1 MKRYQALCGI
11 LLLSSLVAC
20 SSDKKNYDATGTFEA
35 TEVTISANA
44 SGEILRLDLA
54 EGQEVKAGQVLGL
67 IDTTQLHLRKLQLLA
82 SAQAVG
88 GRQSNVAIQ
97 LATLREQAAA
107 QRRELSRFTE
117 LQKQGAATE
126 KQVAD
131 LRDQLAITE
140 RQLAAQQDALTSGN
154 RSLSDEVSTLGVQIQ
169 QVNDQIQKSLITAPI
184 YATVLAQYAEVG
196 ELAAPGRA
204 LFKLADLK
212 QIYLRAYIDASQL
225 TAVKLG
231 QEVTVYA
238 DQGKSDRKAY
248 KGQVSWISD
257 KAEFTPKTIQTR
269 DERANLVY
277 AIKVRVQNDG
287 LIKSGMYGEVKF

>member
-1 MKRYQALCGI
+1 MKAYPFLAGA
-11 LLLSSLVAC
+11 LLLSTLVAC
-20 SSDKKNYDATGTFEA
+20 TDDKKNYDATGTFEA

-44 SGEILRLDLA
+44 SGEILRLDLV
-54 EGQEVKAGQVLGL
+54 EGQEVQAGQVLGL
-67 IDTTQLHLRKLQLLA
+67 IDTTQLHLRKQQLLS

-97 LATLREQAAA
+97 LATLREQVAS
-107 QRRELSRFTE
+107 QRRELARFTE

-131 LRDQLAITE
+131 LKNQLAITE
-140 RQLAAQQDALTSGN
+140 RQLTAQQDALTSGN

-169 QVNDQIQKSLITAPI
+169 QVEDQIQKSVVTAPASGTI
-184 YATVLAQYAEVG
+184 LAKYAEEG

-248 KGQVSWISD
+248 KGQVSWISG

-277 AIKVRVQNDG
+277 AVKIRVANDG

>member
-1 MKRYQALCGI
+1 MKLYQALSGA
-11 LLLSSLVAC
+11 LLLSTLVAC
-20 SSDKKNYDATGTFEA
+20 SSDKKKYDATGTFEA

-44 SGEILRLDLA
+44 SGELLHLSLT

-67 IDTTQLHLRKLQLLA
+67 VDTTQLHLRKLQLLS

-97 LATLREQAAA
+97 VATLREQVAA
-107 QRRELSRFTE
+107 QRRELARFTE
-117 LQKQGAATE
+117 LQQQGAATE
-126 KQVAD
+126 KQVSD

-140 RQLAAQQDALTSGN
+140 RQLTAQQDALTTNN

-169 QVNDQIQKSLITAPI
+169 QVNDQLQKSVITAPI
-184 YATVLAQYAEVG
+184 DGTVLAKYAEAG

-238 DQGKSDRKAY
+238 DQGKSERKAY
-248 KGQVSWISD
+248 KGQISWISG

-277 AIKVRVQNDG
+277 AVKIRVANDG

>member
-1 MKRYQALCGI
+1 MKLYQALSGA
-11 LLLSSLVAC
+11 LLLSTLVAC

-44 SGEILRLDLA
+44 SGELLHLSLT

-67 IDTTQLHLRKLQLLA
+67 VDTTQLHLRKLQLLS

-97 LATLREQAAA
+97 VATLREQVAA
-107 QRRELSRFTE
+107 QRRELARFTE
-117 LQKQGAATE
+117 LQQQGAATE
-126 KQVAD
+126 KQVSD

-140 RQLAAQQDALTSGN
+140 RQLTAQQDALTTNN

-169 QVNDQIQKSLITAPI
+169 QVNDQLQKSVITAPI
-184 YATVLAQYAEVG
+184 DGTVLAKYAEAG

-238 DQGKSDRKAY
+238 DQGKSQRKAY
-248 KGQVSWISD
+248 KGQISWISG

-277 AIKVRVQNDG
+277 AVKIRVANDG

>member
-1 MKRYQALCGI
+1 MKLYQALSGA
-11 LLLSSLVAC
+11 LLLSTLVAC
-20 SSDKKNYDATGTFEA
+20 SSDKKKYDATGTFEA

-44 SGEILRLDLA
+44 SGELLHLSLT

-67 IDTTQLHLRKLQLLA
+67 VDTTQLHLRKLQLLS

-97 LATLREQAAA
+97 VATLREQVAA
-107 QRRELSRFTE
+107 QRRELARFTE
-117 LQKQGAATE
+117 LQQQGAATE
-126 KQVAD
+126 KQVSD

-140 RQLAAQQDALTSGN
+140 RQLTAQQDALTTNN

-169 QVNDQIQKSLITAPI
+169 QVNDQLQKSVITAPI
-184 YATVLAQYAEVG
+184 DGTVLAKYAEAG

-238 DQGKSDRKAY
+238 DQGKSQRKAY
-248 KGQVSWISD
+248 KGQISWISG

-277 AIKVRVQNDG
+277 AVKIRVANDG

>member
-11 LLLSSLVAC
+11 LLLSSLAAC

-154 RSLSDEVSTLGVQIQ
+154 RSLSDEVTTLGVQIQ
-169 QVNDQIQKSLITAPI
+169 QVNDQIQKSLIAAPLD
-184 YATVLAQYAEVG
+184 ATVLAQYAEVG

-248 KGQVSWISD
+248 KGQVSWISG